1 LGGRCHDRKPPLD
14 GIVTAAAR
22 AADRQAVKR
31 LFYRNASRGSQGV
44 SERAMAAQPL
54 FQTRAVALLKIP
66 FPVTRQ
72 FFIPPGLQDFMN
84 QVFFISRL
92 QKIKKILLTGEGQS
106 AYRKNKPTGR

>member
-1 LGGRCHDRKPPLD
+1 LGGRCHDRKPPLH

-72 FFIPPGLQDFMN
+72 FFYPSWAARLYEPS
-84 QVFFISRL
+84 FFYFKTS
-92 QKIKKILLTGEGQS
+92 
-106 AYRKNKPTGR
+106 KN